1 MNLTAQPS
9 ASPSLIQRWRRRWW
23 RKDAIA
29 LARFA
34 ALTPAVVV
42 TGASEGIGLAFAKA
56 YARAGRNVVLIAR
69 NAHDL
74 EVAAASLVRDD
85 VTGVVATLALDVT
98 AADAPARLDAKL
110 AASGAYVDILVNNA
124 GMGLSGDFAGQPPE
138 AIESLLAL
146 NVGALTR
153 LSRHVLPDQ
162 LVRGRGGIINIAS
175 VGGYLPGPQ
184 QAVYYA
190 SKAYVISLSEALA
203 AETAGR
209 GVLVMAVAPGVVET
223 AFHTKMGANAS
234 LLRMILP
241 AHSPRKIVASALIGF
256 YLGHRVVVPG
266 LLNRLIVLAVRALP
280 HRAVAP
286 LVGLLLR
293 PEAQPLTP
301 PPHRPPSE

>member
-1 MNLTAQPS
+1 MTLTAQPLPP
-9 ASPSLIQRWRRRWW
+9 PSLIQRWRRRWW
-23 RKDAIA
+23 RNDAIA

-34 ALTPAVVV
+34 ALAPAVVV
-42 TGASEGIGLAFAKA
+42 TGASEGIGLAFAQA
-56 YARAGRNVVLIAR
+56 FARAGRNVVLIAR

-74 EVAAASLVRDD
+74 EAASASIVRND
-85 VTGVVATLALDVT
+85 VTGHVATLALDVT
-98 AADAPARLDAKL
+98 AADALSRLDAKL
-110 AASGAYVDILVNNA
+110 AALGVYADILVNNA
-124 GMGLSGDFAGQPPE
+124 GMGLSGHFAGQPSE

-153 LSRHVLPDQ
+153 LCRHVLPDQ

-175 VGGYLPGPQ
+175 VGGYVPGPQ

-241 AHSPRKIVASALIGF
+241 AHSPQKIVASALFGF
-256 YLGHRVVVPG
+256 YFGHRVVVPG

-280 HRAVAP
+280 HRVVMP
-286 LVGLLLR
+286 LIGILLR
-293 PEAQPLTP
+293 PEAQASKP
-301 PPHRPPSE
+301 PPHRLPTA